1 MVFPTAK
8 NWEVALIIET
18 TLLKNQQVAQS
29 DIKSL
34 PDEKPQHKEND
45 ELIDNATPRKKL
57 PTR

>member
-45 ELIDNATPRKKL
+45 EPIDDATP
-57 PTR
+57 